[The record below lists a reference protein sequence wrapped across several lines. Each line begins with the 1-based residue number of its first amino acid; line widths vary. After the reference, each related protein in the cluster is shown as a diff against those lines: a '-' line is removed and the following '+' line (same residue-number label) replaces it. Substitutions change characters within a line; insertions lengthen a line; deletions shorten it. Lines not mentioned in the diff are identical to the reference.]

1 MNATLGLV
9 LRAIAFP
16 LTVVTLGLFSLV
28 VNALLLKAAAALL
41 PGFSIR
47 GFSPAL
53 IAALLLALL
62 RVVLTVAA
70 AGNPAWV

>member
-1 MNATLGLV
+1 L
-9 LRAIAFP
+9 LR
-16 LTVVTLGLFSLV
+16 T
-28 VNALLLKAAAALL
+28 AAALL

-53 IAALLLALL
+53 IAAILLALL

-70 AGNPAWV
+70 TGNPAWV